1 MSPSSTFPSAEV
13 GLSLH
18 LRLCEPDPVAP
29 ADLCLACLDPL
40 VHWLE
45 TRFPRVD
52 PHLRE
57 TAAHDALVGYV
68 KAPERYHP
76 KLGPLPAYLRMAAR
90 RDLYNLMKREGRH
103 HRRRVAWSAVEL
115 REEAGNIPGREE
127 DPSDLLADREESE
140 RWEAV
145 LRAVRQACTEAERHV
160 LELMLAGER
169 GTAAHALALGLTGL
183 PVAEQEREV
192 KRAKDRIMKRLEREG
207 ARHE

>member
-1 MSPSSTFPSAEV
+1 MSPSSTFPSAGE

-18 LRLCEPDPVAP
+18 LRLCEPDALAS

-45 TRFPRVD
+45 TQFPRDD

-57 TAAHDALVGYV
+57 TAAHDALWGYL

-76 KLGPLPAYLRMAAR
+76 ERGPLPAYLRMAAR
-90 RDLYNLMKREGRH
+90 RDLYNLRKREGRH

-115 REEAGNIPGREE
+115 GEEGGNIPGREE
-127 DPSDLLADREESE
+127 DPSGLLEDREESE
-140 RWEAV
+140 RWEAL
-145 LRAVRQACTEAERHV
+145 LRAVRQACTEAERRV

-169 GTAAHALALGLTGL
+169 STAAHAEALGLTGL

>member
-1 MSPSSTFPSAEV
+1 MSPSSTFPSAEEC
-13 GLSLH
+13 LSLH

-29 ADLCLACLDPL
+29 ADLCQACLGPL

-45 TRFPRVD
+45 TQFPWAD

-57 TAAHDALVGYV
+57 TAAHDALLAYV
-68 KAPERYHP
+68 QAPQRYQPER
-76 KLGPLPAYLRMAAR
+76 GPLPAYLRMAAR
-90 RDLYNLMKREGRH
+90 RDLYNLMKREERH

-127 DPSDLLADREESE
+127 DPSRLLADREESE

-145 LRAVRQACTEAERHV
+145 LRAVRQACTEGERRV
-160 LELMLAGER
+160 LELMLAGGR
-169 GTAAHALALGLTGL
+169 GTAACALALGLTGL